1 MSKTI
6 EAQSKVAESH
16 RRLEGSHPRICSFG
30 SDRRRRGRRGRH
42 VPPTRC
48 ASLAR
53 MEADRTQQN
62 RSQRPPLE
70 PIQRRAHTTTRRRTA
85 RLRSARTILGR
96 RHIRD
101 APIRLPNGIA
111 DALERFSG
119 CKGDA
124 FRLHEAG
131 NRPHQR
137 QP

>member
-16 RRLEGSHPRICSFG
+16 RRVDGSHPRICSFG

-70 PIQRRAHTTTRRRTA
+70 PIQRRAHNDEEADRPASISANNPGTA
-85 RLRSARTILGR
+85 
-96 RHIRD
+96 
-101 APIRLPNGIA
+101 
-111 DALERFSG
+111 
-119 CKGDA
+119 
-124 FRLHEAG
+124 
-131 NRPHQR
+131 PH
-137 QP
+137 P

>member
-62 RSQRPPLE
+62 RVNDRPWNRFNDE
-70 PIQRRAHTTTRRRTA
+70 HTTTRRQTA